1 MFKYYLPGFNLIKR
15 AALTACLLLLFA
27 CSEHDEHA
35 HSNHDDNSDS
45 FKTPNETV
53 SDAEHH
59 DHETHHEGDSDSGV
73 KRAATSHAHGGAELA
88 IAQDGSILTIE
99 LDSPLYN
106 LLGFEHSPQDAQQQ
120 ERVEVTES
128 RLSEVQ
134 TLFEFNGESGC
145 KAVSDRAVNLGLS
158 EDAVDEEDD
167 HADVVLSYEFS
178 CDQPEELTSITVK
191 LFDYFENL
199 DEIDLVFLGPS
210 IQLQKTLV
218 ANDNRAI
225 LTR

>member
-1 MFKYYLPGFNLIKR
+1 
-15 AALTACLLLLFA
+15 
-27 CSEHDEHA
+27 
-35 HSNHDDNSDS
+35 
-45 FKTPNETV
+45 
-53 SDAEHH
+53 
-59 DHETHHEGDSDSGV
+59 
-73 KRAATSHAHGGAELA
+73 
-88 IAQDGSILTIE
+88 
-99 LDSPLYN
+99 

-199 DEIDLVFLGPS
+199 DEIDLVFLGPT